1 MMNRFY
7 IPLIFI
13 ATCFFSGCSSF
24 SSEEESE
31 KIENNFSISGKIVD
45 AGNTTLYVE
54 ALSEEGSIEVGKTTI
69 SSDGTFVL
77 NGNIPGLGIYQL
89 RLGEAQDVI
98 IPLTLS
104 PKDHLTINTSYQE
117 FMLRPNVSGTEWA
130 SVMNK
135 YMVYYADL
143 LRGQQ
148 ELNAMQGKASEAEM
162 TEKYMTLR
170 APLDKFAIDQM
181 RKDPDNPY
189 NIILSTSAAP
199 ITGFDGWDPKQLD
212 ALKLVAEAFKKRY
225 KNSPIA
231 STMENQALQIES
243 AYNEYTLSK
252 TGKSSTTSLAPEIA
266 LKNPSGKILRL
277 SSLKGKVVLV
287 DFWASWCGPCRREN
301 PNVVKLYK
309 KYRAKGFEV
318 FSVSLDNDPVAWKKA
333 IADDGLI
340 WTNHVSDLL
349 GWQTPLVQTYRFDGI
364 PFTVLVDRS
373 GSIVA
378 TGLRG
383 PDLEQKLIE
392 LLAK

>member
-1 MMNRFY
+1 
-7 IPLIFI
+7 
-13 ATCFFSGCSSF
+13 
-24 SSEEESE
+24 
-31 KIENNFSISGKIVD
+31 
-45 AGNTTLYVE
+45 
-54 ALSEEGSIEVGKTTI
+54 
-69 SSDGTFVL
+69 
-77 NGNIPGLGIYQL
+77 
-89 RLGEAQDVI
+89 
-98 IPLTLS
+98 
-104 PKDHLTINTSYQE
+104 
-117 FMLRPNVSGTEWA
+117 
-130 SVMNK
+130 
-135 YMVYYADL
+135 
-143 LRGQQ
+143 
-148 ELNAMQGKASEAEM
+148 
-162 TEKYMTLR
+162 
-170 APLDKFAIDQM
+170 
-181 RKDPDNPY
+181 
-189 NIILSTSAAP
+189 
-199 ITGFDGWDPKQLD
+199 
-212 ALKLVAEAFKKRY
+212 
-225 KNSPIA
+225 
-231 STMENQALQIES
+231 MENQALQIES

-252 TGKSSTTSLAPEIA
+252 TGNSSTTSLAPEIA

-340 WTNHVSDLL
+340 WPNHVSDLL

-383 PDLEQKLIE
+383 PALEQKLIE